1 MKRHTEELKNLIGD
15 WLARDADRGALKVLS
30 QSLKVSPKT
39 LNNWKR
45 GSCRRKGGRPR
56 YTTQQRSEALKA
68 VAKELRR
75 QGYPGEKA
83 VENALPHVPL
93 RLIREYVSLIK
104 ARRRMRMAARARSVR
119 KSVRVKATGVILA
132 QDGAHLGRSKK
143 GPVDA
148 QIIKDRASLKIIKA
162 TVGPPTEEH
171 VLSTLQMCK
180 EEGRLPLV
188 WSTDNGSAYV
198 TPAVAEYLEREKII
212 HLRNLPRTPQHN
224 ASVERAV
231 RELKEASA
239 LGKGA
244 RVSEEEACVALK
256 RAVNTVNSSRYRM
269 GGWDTASVLDESLP
283 TAYNLL
289 NRDLFYADCKQA
301 MCEARLTAVNVRAE
315 RMAKRDAIYA
325 TLEKYGLVEM
335 TTGGK

>member
-1 MKRHTEELKNLIGD
+1 MKRHTEELKSLIGN

-45 GSCRRKGGRPR
+45 GACRRKGGRPK
-56 YTTQQRSEALKA
+56 YTAQQRSNALKA
-68 VAKELRR
+68 VARELRR

-83 VENALPHVPL
+83 IEKALPHVPL
-93 RLIREYVSLIK
+93 RLIREYVSLLK
-104 ARRRMRMAARARSVR
+104 ARRRSRLAAKARSKR

-132 QDGAHLGRSKK
+132 QDGAHLGRSKA

-148 QIIKDRASLKIIKA
+148 QVIKDRASLKIISA
-162 TVGPPTEEH
+162 TVGPATEGH
-171 VLSTLQMCK
+171 VRATLEKCK
-180 EEGRLPLV
+180 SEGRLPLV

-198 TPAVAEYLEREKII
+198 TEAVAEFLEREKVI
-212 HLRNLPRTPQHN
+212 HLKNLPRTPQHN

-239 LGKGA
+239 LGKGTHVSHEVA
-244 RVSEEEACVALK
+244 RAALS
-256 RAVNTVNSSRYRM
+256 RAAGAINSFRYRM
-269 GGWDTASVLDESLP
+269 GGEETASVLDERLP

-289 NRDLFYADCKQA
+289 NREEFYAECKRA
-301 MCEARLTAVNVRAE
+301 MCEAGLVAVNRRAE
-315 RMAKRDAIYA
+315 RMAKRDAIYT
-325 TLEKYGLVEM
+325 TLEKYGLIEM